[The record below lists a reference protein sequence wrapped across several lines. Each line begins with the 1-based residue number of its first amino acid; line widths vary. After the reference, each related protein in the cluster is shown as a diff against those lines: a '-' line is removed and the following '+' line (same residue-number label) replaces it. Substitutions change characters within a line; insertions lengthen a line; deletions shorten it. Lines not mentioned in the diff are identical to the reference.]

1 MGGCRM
7 LYLVI
12 SLLIV
17 AISLFII
24 SFFTNDRFKDIENQV
39 EQLSLSN
46 LQDSYQMKKKI
57 KILEEELLPSQ
68 FDFSNQTGAKS
79 TLEKQVETLHQQGYT
94 VAQISQTT
102 NVSEY
107 DIESLI
113 KQLTN

>member
-1 MGGCRM
+1 MF
-7 LYLVI
+7 YLVI
-12 SLLIV
+12 SLLII

-46 LQDSYQMKKKI
+46 LQDSYQMKRKI

-68 FDFSNQTGAKS
+68 FDFSNQTGTKS
-79 TLEKQVETLHQQGYT
+79 TLEKQVEALYQQGYT
-94 VAQISQTT
+94 IAQISQATK
-102 NVSEY
+102 VSEY

>member
-1 MGGCRM
+1 MF
-7 LYLVI
+7 YLVI
-12 SLLIV
+12 SLLII

-79 TLEKQVETLHQQGYT
+79 TLEKQVESLYQQGYT
-94 VAQISQTT
+94 VAQISQATK
-102 NVSEY
+102 VSEY

>member
-1 MGGCRM
+1 MF
-7 LYLVI
+7 YLVI
-12 SLLIV
+12 SLLII

-46 LQDSYQMKKKI
+46 LQDSYQMKRKI

-68 FDFSNQTGAKS
+68 FDFSNQTGTKS
-79 TLEKQVETLHQQGYT
+79 TLEKQVESLYQQGYT
-94 VAQISQTT
+94 IAQISQATK
-102 NVSEY
+102 VSEY

>member
-1 MGGCRM
+1 MF
-7 LYLVI
+7 YLVI
-12 SLLIV
+12 SLLII

-24 SFFTNDRFKDIENQV
+24 SFFINYRFKDIENQV

-46 LQDSYQMKKKI
+46 LQDSYQMKRKI

-68 FDFSNQTGAKS
+68 FDFSNQTGTKS
-79 TLEKQVETLHQQGYT
+79 TLEKQVESLYQQGYT
-94 VAQISQTT
+94 IAQISQATK
-102 NVSEY
+102 VSEY